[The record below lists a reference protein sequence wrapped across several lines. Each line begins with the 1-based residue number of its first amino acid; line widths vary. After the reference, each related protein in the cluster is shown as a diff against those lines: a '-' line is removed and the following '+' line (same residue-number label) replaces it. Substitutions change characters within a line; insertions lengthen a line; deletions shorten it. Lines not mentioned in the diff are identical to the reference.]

1 MMAAEK
7 QITRSR
13 KGKCMSRCRKV
24 GRANR
29 NTSVELTCSEG
40 VMC

>member
-7 QITRSR
+7 HITRSMN
-13 KGKCMSRCRKV
+13 GKCTSRCRKV